1 MSKREKLISILKQAT
16 KPLTLEQLVMF
27 VKADKSDIQEE
38 LDRLYIADKIVINVN
53 RSREKVYSWNQKR
66 CRR

>member
-1 MSKREKLISILKQAT
+1 MNKREKIISILKQAT

-27 VKADKSDIQEE
+27 VKSDKSDIQEE

-53 RSREKVYSWNQKR
+53 RSREKIYSWNEKR
-66 CRR
+66 RAR